1 MRLKYHLFIGIALTS
16 LLGLPAFVTAQEDSS
31 PVTLSGSLQSD
42 MLFPQVDEQIGTGTY
57 DADFLSHTFLDLTL
71 QSKYVTAGARLE
83 LLNNP
88 LPGFEQGYA
97 GAGIPH
103 FYVTGKYKFFE
114 VTAGDIYDQFGNGF
128 IFRAYEDRPLGIDN
142 ALRGG
147 RIVLMPYD
155 GIRFKVLGGMQRIYW
170 NFNSSNG
177 YGFNYAEGGAVWG
190 ADLELQIDDW
200 VPTMQENNWRLM
212 LGGSFVSRFEPE
224 QDIFINP
231 LERLNLPLNV
241 GAGDVR
247 VHLNKDNFSFMAEY
261 AYKANDPS
269 ADNDFIYKPGQAV
282 MVSASYSQRGMSFLL
297 QAKRSENMAFRSQRT
312 MMGTAGFINH
322 LPAFTMTHT
331 YALAAFYPY
340 ATQPQGEWAFQGEAR
355 YTFKRK
361 TPMGGKYGTSF
372 RLNASYVTGIQQD
385 FLPGNIMGTDG
396 YSTHF
401 FEFGDETYYTDIN
414 LEMNKKLTKNFSMTA
429 MYMYQIYN
437 QKIVEGKGHNG
448 DLVKSNIG
456 IVELKY
462 TANKNV
468 AMRGEVQYLYT
479 QQDQGSWGYIMYELA
494 LYKSL
499 MLEISDLYN
508 FGETKIH
515 YYKVGATYNYKSHRL
530 QLAYGKTRAGY
541 NCSGG
546 VCRYVPASKG
556 LSISYN
562 VNF

>member
-1 MRLKYHLFIGIALTS
+1 MRLKYHLFIGIALTT

-57 DADFLSHTFLDLTL
+57 DADFLSNTFLDLTL